1 MASLNLDLAVLR
13 SFVLIAEGRSFAGT
27 ADLVGRS
34 SSAVS
39 LQIQRLENDL
49 GVQVLRRNNR
59 GVVLTLA
66 GEKLLGF
73 ARRLIRLNDEAAA
86 AFRPGEAVARP
97 LRFGTT
103 QDFAETVLPKILQRL
118 AREHPNA
125 ELTLRVDRSSALIEA
140 VHTGSVDVVVAIRR
154 DDPLHREILTEV
166 PMIWIGRDGS
176 AVEPERTLPMVLF
189 ETPCTFRSAALDA
202 LAAAGRSCR
211 IAFTSPSLSG
221 LRSAVEAGLGVT
233 VRTRHM
239 LAPGLSDVGSSFLLP
254 ALPPVAFSLYAG
266 SREGS
271 WPMRDDLI
279 DLCRRAFR
287 EQA

>member
-1 MASLNLDLAVLR
+1 MVPRNLDLAVLR

-118 AREHPNA
+118 ALEHPEA
-125 ELTLRVDRSSALIEA
+125 ELTLRVDRSSALIDA
-140 VHTGSVDVVVAIRR
+140 VHAGAIDVAIAIRR
-154 DDPLHREILTEV
+154 DDPLHQGVLVEV

-189 ETPCTFRSAALDA
+189 ENPCTFRSAALDA

-233 VRTRHM
+233 ARTRYM
-239 LAPGLSDVGSSFLLP
+239 LAPGLSDVGSGLSLP
-254 ALPPVAFSLYAG
+254 ALPPVAFSLYA
-266 SREGS
+266 RNLEGS
-271 WPMRDDLI
+271 WQARDDLI